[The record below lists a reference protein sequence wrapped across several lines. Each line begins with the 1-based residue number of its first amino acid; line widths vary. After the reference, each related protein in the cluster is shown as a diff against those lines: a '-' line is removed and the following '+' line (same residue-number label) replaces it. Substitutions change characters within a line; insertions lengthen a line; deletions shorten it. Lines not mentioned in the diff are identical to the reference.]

1 MIKNLINFVFIVSQF
16 AIIFCRNEIKISVVM
31 PVYNTKKYLKR
42 SIQSVLDQTLK
53 EIELICVD
61 DASTDDSLSILY
73 QFKKKDSR
81 VKVFHFNKNQGPS
94 IARNKGIEMA
104 TGEFIGF
111 MDDDD
116 YMDKRFYEN
125 SYNYSKNFDVV
136 VGNFVLGTNL
146 SSYYLP
152 YPNWNRRG
160 SVFDS
165 IFRREFLNTH
175 NIRFPINMRFAE
187 DKKFRYDC
195 YEYNPRIIEIPD
207 EGIYYYYKQR
217 EGSLTNF
224 SKKFIINYNRKA
236 KIEAKNRKRKSKK
249 QKKNINKKKTYKYI

>member
-1 MIKNLINFVFIVSQF
+1 MFKSLIKLVFIVIQVVN
-16 AIIFCRNEIKISVVM
+16 IFCKNEIKISVVM
-31 PVYNTKKYLKR
+31 PVYNTENYLKR
-42 SIQSVLDQTLK
+42 SIQSILDQTLK

-61 DASTDDSLSILY
+61 DASTDNSLSILEE
-73 QFKKKDSR
+73 FKEKDSR
-81 VKVFHFNKNQGPS
+81 VKVFHFNNNQGPS
-94 IARNKGIEMA
+94 IARNKGIEMS

-125 SYNYSKNFDVV
+125 SYKYSKNFDIV

-152 YPNWNRRG
+152 FPNWDRRG

-175 NIRFPINMRFAE
+175 NIRFPVNKRTAE
-187 DKKFRYDC
+187 DIKFRYDC
-195 YEYNPRIIEIPD
+195 YEYNPRIFEIPD

-217 EGSLTNF
+217 EGSLMNF
-224 SKKFIINYNRKA
+224 SKKYLKNYNRKA
-236 KIEAKNRKRKSKK
+236 KIKAKNKIKNLRKQRKA
-249 QKKNINKKKTYKYI
+249 